1 MTRLFLNRVKS
12 FSSEEKGATMLEYA
26 IVVGLIAIVVIGGV
40 TAFGTEVN
48 QAFKNLT
55 TNTTT
60 AVTAS
65 KPVTP

>member
-1 MTRLFLNRVKS
+1 
-12 FSSEEKGATMLEYA
+12 MLEYA